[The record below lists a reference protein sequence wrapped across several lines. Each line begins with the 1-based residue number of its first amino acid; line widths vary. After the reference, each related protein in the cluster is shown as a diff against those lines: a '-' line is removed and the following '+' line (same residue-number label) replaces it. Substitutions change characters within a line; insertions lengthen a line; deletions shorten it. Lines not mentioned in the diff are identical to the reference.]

1 MTLIPYVG
9 AEAFGRSARAT
20 LLARVLVGF
29 ALVAL
34 VLAAAAA
41 ARTPRTS
48 EPPFLPAAAGG
59 IVVLDLSASITSDTF
74 SRIAE
79 TLRELVSRGGRY
91 GLVVF
96 SDDAYEAYPPGTPAS
111 ALAPLIRYFSLPS
124 TPTIGEQPTFPINPW
139 SNSFTSGTQI
149 SAGLAL
155 AQSIEQA
162 DGIRH
167 PEVLLISD
175 LADDQSD
182 IQRLISVLT
191 GYKANHVL
199 LRVIALNAAPNDQ
212 AFFAGL
218 IGSATAVIPAQ
229 LSGPHPKAPAA
240 PPSSFPSLLVVIA
253 VAAAALL
260 GINELRNAKL
270 RFVEHAAQVT
280 G

>member
-9 AEAFGRSARAT
+9 AGTFRRAARGT
-20 LLARVLVGF
+20 LLARVLV
-29 ALVAL
+29 ALVLVVL

-41 ARTPRTS
+41 ARAPGTS
-48 EPPFLPAAAGG
+48 EPPLLPAGANG
-59 IVVLDLSASITSDTF
+59 IVVLDLSASITSDTY

-111 ALAPLIRYFSLPS
+111 ALAPLIRYFSLPD
-124 TPTIGEQPTFPINPW
+124 TPTVGEQPSFPINPW
-139 SNSFTSGTQI
+139 TNSFTSGTQI

-162 DGIRH
+162 EGIRH
-167 PEVLLISD
+167 PAVLLISD

-191 GYKANHVL
+191 GFKTDGVT
-199 LRVIALNAAPNDQ
+199 LRVVALNAAPNDQ

-218 IGSATAVIPAQ
+218 IGSATAIIPAQ
-229 LSGPHPKAPAA
+229 LSGPRPKAPA
-240 PPSSFPSLLVVIA
+240 PPASSFPSLLVAIA
-253 VAAAALL
+253 AAAAALL
-260 GINELRNAKL
+260 GIYELRNAKL
-270 RFVEHAAQVT
+270 RFTERPAEVA